1 MADSM
6 AGSDDSTGH
15 EPVWDKV
22 QVEREVDGW
31 QAVNPTKTRHVL
43 VALRAATIAVIISA
57 AYLDG
62 HFVARYGRMPPVGQI
77 VGLSWAIAA
86 ISFVLICIAFVTII
100 LGHTHPMSELLAVL
114 TGFAGVTVVLLAVFL
129 LEMEASDPSREWGMF
144 VHHGKDGVASIA
156 GGGTQAALSTAYEL
170 ARLFG
175 TLGLAVGVIQS
186 GASAISFLMQLQAE
200 EVPRADPCRLQ
211 TLDFDPE
218 VRIQRIYD
226 SLREGGLI

>member
-1 MADSM
+1 M
-6 AGSDDSTGH
+6 GN
-15 EPVWDKV
+15 VWYGPASGT
-22 QVEREVDGW
+22 QRL
-31 QAVNPTKTRHVL
+31 PL
-43 VALRAATIAVIISA
+43 TI
-57 AYLDG
+57 
-62 HFVARYGRMPPVGQI
+62 
-77 VGLSWAIAA
+77 
-86 ISFVLICIAFVTII
+86 
-100 LGHTHPMSELLAVL
+100 
-114 TGFAGVTVVLLAVFL
+114 FA
-129 LEMEASDPSREWGMF
+129 

-175 TLGLAVGVIQS
+175 TLGLAVGVIQVSERGFCLVPMSERLLKS